1 MLFTVRAAL
10 RMNIDMV
17 EGRSE
22 NNRQRDGWIDRWL
35 MHCKH

>member
-1 MLFTVRAAL
+1 MDCDVVNVMLFTVRAAL

-22 NNRQRDGWIDRWL
+22 NNRQIDG
-35 MHCKH
+35 